1 MKYNGKNLRQVLVNS
16 SPAVIDELM
25 SSLDPT
31 LKKDPAAISKCT
43 LCAAVIRT
51 SSFDNIIFDDVDFSD
66 ATIFRTNF
74 TKCTFKNCV
83 FLNTLFN
90 MCYFIDVTFDGC
102 LFIGETFFNNT
113 DFISYKEINLVPG
126 NEISNRIPSVCPSVG
141 SFVGWKAVALANNI
155 FNEHTGKNMRNCF
168 VKLRIPAKAK
178 RSSSSGRKCR
188 CSEAKVLGFYD
199 FDGNRLP
206 DDLDAR
212 SMHDWTFKYVVGS
225 TVKPDNGFEENR
237 FIECAPGIH
246 FFMNL
251 QEAVNY
257 LVI

>member
-1 MKYNGKNLRQVLVNS
+1 MKYSGKNLRQVIADG
-16 SPAVIDELM
+16 SPAVIDNLM
-25 SSLDPT
+25 SFVDPT
-31 LKKDPAAISKCT
+31 LKKDPAAISKCS
-43 LCAAVIRT
+43 LCAAVIRG
-51 SSFDNIIFDDVDFSD
+51 SSFHEIVFDDVDFTE
-66 ATIFRTNF
+66 ATIHKTNF

-83 FLNTLFN
+83 FLNTVFD
-90 MCYFIDVTFDGC
+90 MCGFIDVTFDGC
-102 LFIGETFFNNT
+102 LFMGLVHFNDT
-113 DFISYKEINLVPG
+113 DLISYKEINVVPG
-126 NEISNRIPSVCPSVG
+126 NEINSIVPSTCPSVG
-141 SFVGWKAVALANNI
+141 SFIGWKAVSVFGN
-155 FNEHTGKNMRNCF
+155 FYDKRTGNPMYNCF

-199 FDGNRLP
+199 SDGNRLP
-206 DDLDAR
+206 DNLVAR
-212 SMHDWTFKYVVGS
+212 SQYNPDFEYKVGS

-257 LVI
+257 ARI

>member
-1 MKYNGKNLRQVLVNS
+1 MKYNGKNLRRVLVDNN
-16 SPAVIDELM
+16 SPAVIDQLM

-31 LKKDPAAISKCT
+31 LKKDPTAISKCS
-43 LCAAVIRT
+43 LSSSVIRG
-51 SSFDNIIFDDVDFSD
+51 SSFHEIVFDNVDFTE
-66 ATIFRTNF
+66 AMIHKTNF
-74 TKCTFKNCV
+74 TKCIFKDCV
-83 FLNTLFN
+83 FLNTVFD
-90 MCYFIDVTFDGC
+90 MCGFIDVVFDGC
-102 LFIGETFFNNT
+102 LFLGLAHFNNT
-113 DFISYKEINLVPG
+113 DFFNYKEINVVPG
-126 NEISNRIPSVCPSVG
+126 NEISNSIPSVCPSVG
-141 SFVGWKAVALANNI
+141 SFVGWKTALLNDKVYNK
-155 FNEHTGKNMRNCF
+155 HTGKYMDHCV

-206 DDLDAR
+206 DDLDVR
-212 SMHDWTFKYVVGS
+212 SMHTFNFKYKVNS
-225 TVKPDNGFEENR
+225 TVKPNNGFEENR

-257 LVI
+257 IV